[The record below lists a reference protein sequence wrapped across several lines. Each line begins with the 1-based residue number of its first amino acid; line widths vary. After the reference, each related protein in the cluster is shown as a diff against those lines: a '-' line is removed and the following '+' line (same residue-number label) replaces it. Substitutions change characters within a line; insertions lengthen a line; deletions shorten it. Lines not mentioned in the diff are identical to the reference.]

1 MTSKLVGAV
10 AAAICFVT
18 AWPITAYADIFITT
32 ASIRRGDLIIEG
44 RIRRTGDPN
53 VEIKISPTKTVK
65 VESSATGG
73 FRWVGQEFPTTC
85 IVTITSG
92 SHARNALIQNCG
104 PVGPPGPAGPPGPKG
119 N

>member
-10 AAAICFVT
+10 AATICFAT
-18 AWPITAYADIFITT
+18 AWPVNAYADISVTN
-32 ASIRRGDLIIEG
+32 AGIRRGDLIIEG

-53 VEIKISPTKTVK
+53 VEIRISPTKTVK
-65 VESSATGG
+65 IESSPTGG
-73 FRWVGQEFPTTC
+73 FRWIGQEFPPTC

-92 SHARNALIQNCG
+92 SHSRNAVISNCG
-104 PVGPPGPAGPPGPKG
+104 PVGPAGPAGPPGPKG